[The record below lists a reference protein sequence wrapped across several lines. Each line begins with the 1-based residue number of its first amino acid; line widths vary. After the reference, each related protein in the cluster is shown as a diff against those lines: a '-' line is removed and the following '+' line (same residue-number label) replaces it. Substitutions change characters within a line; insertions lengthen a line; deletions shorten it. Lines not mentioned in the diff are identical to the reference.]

1 MRILILEDNAP
12 VQKILQVRLEKAGYE
27 VEAVTNGHQGFQLA
41 ASNAYDAI
49 ISDIRMPHWDGFKF
63 IDAIQ
68 VICPQLPLIIIT
80 AASEDADIIHRLSKS
95 RNVVNVFS
103 KPVDFEALFA
113 VLATITPQSHTSV
126 NKMARIVCT
135 IGPACDS
142 PDVLGKMML
151 AGMDVAR
158 LNFSHGT
165 YEQHRQNLCAIR
177 ESENLW
183 DKPIAVIQDLC
194 GPKIRTGPM
203 VGGSIGL
210 RVGAKITIQAKA
222 ITGSTER
229 FSTIMPSILGDLR
242 PGDPVLLDDGLLE
255 LRVIT
260 ANSEE
265 AQCEVV
271 CGGTLKSSKGINLP
285 STDLS
290 LPSLTEKD
298 WQDLEWGLVHS
309 VDYVALSFVRTA
321 DEVNEVKQFIRRSGK
336 RNIKV
341 VAKIERPEAVQ
352 NIKEIIAVSDAI
364 MIARGDMGVE
374 LPAARVPRIQERIIQ
389 LCWEQSTPVITAT
402 QMLDSMTTNA
412 RPTRAEV
419 TDVSMAIK
427 QGTDAVMLSQETAVG
442 VDPVNVVRTMASII
456 CEEEQYK
463 DTSPEH
469 YRQVTGDTSVNPA
482 LAAITSLANIRATLL
497 LDPDGVLYP
506 SLSKWNR
513 RVPTLLITKSVHIAR
528 HACLYNNIFPL
539 IIREE
544 LNRNEMVHRSMVLA
558 KEWGYIRKGDVIG
571 IVEGA
576 RITWTG
582 VKQVGAVQ
590 VVEID

>member
-1 MRILILEDNAP
+1 MRILILEDSAP
-12 VQKILQVRLEKAGYE
+12 VQKILQVRLEKEGYV
-27 VEAVTNGHQGFQLA
+27 VEAVSNGHQGFQLA

-80 AASEDADIIHRLSKS
+80 AASEDPDITQRLSKS
-95 RNVVNVFS
+95 QNVLKVFP
-103 KPVDFEALFA
+103 KPVDFDVLFTL
-113 VLATITPQSHTSV
+113 LATITPQSHTSV

-135 IGPACDS
+135 VGPACDS

-165 YEQHRQNLCAIR
+165 YEQHKQSLCAIR

-203 VGGSIGL
+203 VDGSVAL
-210 RVGAKITIQAKA
+210 RVGGKITIQAKP

-265 AQCEVV
+265 AKCEVV
-271 CGGTLKSSKGINLP
+271 CGGILKSSKGINLP
-285 STDLS
+285 STNLS
-290 LPSLTEKD
+290 QPSLTEKD
-298 WQDLEWGLVHS
+298 WQDLEWGLAHS

-321 DEVNEVKQFIRRSGK
+321 GEISEVKQFIHRSGK

-352 NIKEIIAVSDAI
+352 NIREIIAVSDAI

-389 LCWEQSTPVITAT
+389 LCWEQNTPVITAT
-402 QMLDSMTTNA
+402 QMLDSMTTNS

-463 DTSPEH
+463 DTSPDH
-469 YRQVTGDTSVNPA
+469 YQQLTDDTSVNPA
-482 LAAITSLANIRATLL
+482 LAAITSLANIKATLL
-497 LDPDGVLYP
+497 LDPDGILYP

-513 RVPTLLITKSVHIAR
+513 KVPTLLVTKSVHIAR

-544 LNRNEMVHRSMVLA
+544 LNRNEMVHRSMMLA
-558 KEWGYIRKGDVIG
+558 KEWGYIRTGDVIG

-590 VVEID
+590 VVKIE